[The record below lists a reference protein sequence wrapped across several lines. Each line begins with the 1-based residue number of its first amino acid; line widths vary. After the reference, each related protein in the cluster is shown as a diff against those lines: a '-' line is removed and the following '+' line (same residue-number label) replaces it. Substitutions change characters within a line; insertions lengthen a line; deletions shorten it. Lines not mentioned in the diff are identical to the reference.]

1 VTQRIRLVT
10 LLWSVCSLVL
20 LVSFDRQ
27 PPGGEAAT
35 EYQMAPNWAVPS
47 GTFPASATVQ
57 QWEPATNADLQGV
70 FGAFHN
76 STYDALHR
84 INDRGYLQVE
94 RWTKTTKGQGKRSNH
109 VLTWSYGIS
118 QYAEESDAATAMND
132 LSMQLN
138 AWPTG
143 GTYGQSISFS
153 QSGRFYLFM
162 TFGERT
168 LTGEIVCSVKARD
181 ARAFKAT
188 LQRYCRAHVAALM
201 PMLAA
206 AAIPTS
212 TPTATATNT
221 ATATLT
227 AVPTATATDTSTST
241 STSEPTATLTLTL
254 TPTSTP
260 TLKPIVIVFPTST
273 RVVPVYNAFADVT
286 PIIITVV
293 TAYTPIVPH
302 PMKRH

>member
-1 VTQRIRLVT
+1 VTQRVRLLT
-10 LLWSVCSLVL
+10 LGWSVCSVALVI
-20 LVSFDRQ
+20 SFGMRS
-27 PPGGEAAT
+27 PGGEAAAADQT
-35 EYQMAPNWAVPS
+35 APNWAVPS
-47 GTFPASATVQ
+47 SAFPASSIVQ
-57 QWEPATNADLQGV
+57 QWAPATNADMQGV
-70 FGAFHN
+70 LGAFHN

-94 RWTKTTKGQGKRSNH
+94 RWTKTTKSHGKRSNH

-118 QYAEESDAATAMND
+118 QYAGESDAVRAMND

-143 GTYGQSISFS
+143 GTYGQSMSFS

-168 LTGEIVCSVKARD
+168 LTGEIECSVKTGD
-181 ARAFKAT
+181 ARAYKAT

-201 PMLAA
+201 PLLTAA
-206 AAIPTS
+206 AVPTS
-212 TPTATATNT
+212 TPTATATST

-227 AVPTATATDTSTST
+227 ATATATSTST
-241 STSEPTATLTLTL
+241 NTPEPTATSTLTP

-260 TLKPIVIVFPTST
+260 TLQPIVIVFPTSPGVLPT
-273 RVVPVYNAFADVT
+273 AHPIPVT
-286 PIIITVV
+286 LTVV
-293 TAYTPIVPH
+293 IFKTAYAP
-302 PMKRH
+302 

>member
-1 VTQRIRLVT
+1 VIQRIRLLT
-10 LLWSVCSLVL
+10 LLWSACSLVL
-20 LVSFDRQ
+20 LVSFDMQ
-27 PPGGEAAT
+27 SPGGEAAT
-35 EYQMAPNWAVPS
+35 VYQMAPDWAVPS

-76 STYDALHR
+76 STYDTLHR

-94 RWTKTTKGQGKRSNH
+94 RWTKSTKSHGKRSNH

-118 QYAEESDAATAMND
+118 QYADESEAATAMND
-132 LSMQLN
+132 LSMRLN
-138 AWPTG
+138 AWPAG
-143 GTYGQSISFS
+143 GTYGQAISFS
-153 QSGRFYLFM
+153 NRGRFYLFM

-181 ARAFKAT
+181 ARAYKPT

-201 PMLAA
+201 PTLTA
-206 AAIPTS
+206 AAIPTA
-212 TPTATATNT
+212 TPTATATST

-227 AVPTATATDTSTST
+227 PLPTATATDTPTST
-241 STSEPTATLTLTL
+241 NTPEPTATLTLTP
-254 TPTSTP
+254 TPTITP

-273 RVVPVYNAFADVT
+273 RVVPVYYPPYVT
-286 PIIITVV
+286 PGVTNIV
-293 TAYTPIVPH
+293 TALPCIH
-302 PMKRH
+302 C